1 MSDLSFISFPLPSYK
16 IDIDWPNK
24 RSFHSQSFLFKLN
37 SYVQMTS
44 SKKQEIF
51 SNKFSMQYKWVL
63 CKMTCT
69 WFECMRDDGW
79 IYGMTFVF
87 CGLSQIWDCDMCT
100 GYLVVI
106 CRTVLLLHLHN
117 VHPRATLS
125 LKTYQKI
132 TNQSENKNI
141 MWHTETYKI
150 HNTKIVRT
158 WK

>member
-44 SKKQEIF
+44 NVIYQEIF
-51 SNKFSMQYKWVL
+51 QAKDFSSVNFISTSISQKKQVWICPLKRVWWPVL
-63 CKMTCT
+63 DLDVQ
-69 WFECMRDDGW
+69 DDGW
-79 IYGMTFVF
+79 ICEMTFVF
-87 CGLSQIWDCDMCT
+87 VSPSQIWDCDMCT

-117 VHPRATLS
+117 VS
-125 LKTYQKI
+125 YK
-132 TNQSENKNI
+132 S
-141 MWHTETYKI
+141 HT
-150 HNTKIVRT
+150 
-158 WK
+158 